1 MIEKDK
7 TYTYEELKEILP
19 KASAEVVVKLTNEM
33 KSAGC
38 DDVGFVSMM
47 SLNNTLTLAELAKI
61 LFHKV
66 EEEKEEK

>member
-33 KSAGC
+33 ESAGC
-38 DDVGFVSMM
+38 DAGFISMM
-47 SLNNTLTLAELAKI
+47 SLNNTLTLAELAKR